1 VTHKLLELAVH
12 HQQMDQL
19 LAELT
24 FVRNAKRNAHQ
35 LQLELQFN
43 LHNQL
48 HVIVTDKLLNNV
60 DHHQQMD
67 QLHVEQELTL
77 LANKDVLLQLQLEL
91 QFNLHNLLH
100 VIAKDKLLNNVV
112 HHQLMDQLLAEL
124 KL

>member
-12 HQQMDQL
+12 HQQTDQP

-43 LHNQL
+43 LHNLHNQL
-48 HVIVTDKLLNNV
+48 HVTVTDKLLNNV
-60 DHHQQMD
+60 DHHQQ
-67 QLHVEQELTL
+67 T
-77 LANKDVLLQLQLEL
+77 
-91 QFNLHNLLH
+91 
-100 VIAKDKLLNNVV
+100 
-112 HHQLMDQLLAEL
+112 DQLLAEL